1 MKASYSQTD
10 ITDMNARYIKDIT
23 NMKASYRQTDITDM
37 NARYIK
43 IYY

>member
-23 NMKASYRQTDITDM
+23 NMKG
-37 NARYIK
+37 RYIER
-43 IYY
+43 YY